1 MASSVDERRIAEIV
15 QRVMA
20 DLHPQTAPGQPAAT
34 TTPVGLAS
42 QAPGLHGVYPD
53 VLERLLD
60 RTKIACAVVDDA
72 ERPGSAHKTPL
83 VEGMPADLG
92 SAVTA
97 WRTALPNALNTASMV

>member
-42 QAPGLHGVYPD
+42 QAPGLDGVYPD
-53 VLERLLD
+53 VDAAIAAARVGQERLAELPLERRSAL
-60 RTKIACAVVDDA
+60 IAAMRQA
-72 ERPGSAHKTPL
+72 AMENAPALARAASA
-83 VEGMPADLG
+83 
-92 SAVTA
+92 SA
-97 WRTALPNALNTASMV
+97 R